1 MIEALGSAKSS
12 LVVEPRIYITGKNY
26 PIPEVPELPMSS
38 NDKSSISSTSEKRED
53 VTETDLPTYSSL
65 KLVHGRPSM
74 KKLIHD
80 EIELAAGPISV
91 DGEHF

>member
-1 MIEALGSAKSS
+1 M
-12 LVVEPRIYITGKNY
+12 
-26 PIPEVPELPMSS
+26 
-38 NDKSSISSTSEKRED
+38 
-53 VTETDLPTYSSL
+53 ETDLPTYSSL